1 MVIYAL
7 FSSISVAACVRIGN
21 LIGEGRTE
29 LVKVSIIILSI
40 ITMVLSLLQAVLLYL
55 TRNVIG
61 RVFTNNTDVIF
72 GVSGVVSLL
81 GVLLPLDAIFGLIQ
95 GVLRGMGKQNYG
107 ILLTISDMI
116 VALPVSIVLTVV
128 YGMGVW
134 GYWFGI
140 ACGILSSIIFSV
152 VFLFC
157 CRRIIF
163 NLSRVETSFDSNEI
177 TPLLDDGI
185 ESFENNLAF
194 EKQSRLFCAS
204 SRIPYCRILVSLTLL
219 ILLGLEIGCKFI
231 DKKFIILLNESYFK
245 SPIDFCCIQLNP

>member
-1 MVIYAL
+1 M
-7 FSSISVAACVRIGN
+7 FS
-21 LIGEGRTE
+21 E
-29 LVKVSIIILSI
+29 L
-40 ITMVLSLLQAVLLYL
+40 
-55 TRNVIG
+55 IG

-140 ACGILSSIIFSV
+140 AIMEFYLHGIIFSV
-152 VFLFC
+152 TCSCSLQ
-157 CRRIIF
+157 
-163 NLSRVETSFDSNEI
+163 
-177 TPLLDDGI
+177 LD
-185 ESFENNLAF
+185 
-194 EKQSRLFCAS
+194 
-204 SRIPYCRILVSLTLL
+204 V
-219 ILLGLEIGCKFI
+219 
-231 DKKFIILLNESYFK
+231 
-245 SPIDFCCIQLNP
+245 